1 MRCYSHLWNF
11 AWTCQHRILDTDFST
26 LWYHASIPGKTM
38 CCRFPWW
45 RIKPS
50 SCVYEP
56 VCFLSNFGHRTIHG
70 VRSWI
75 VRIDQDLEGIIRVW
89 RSRMSEGSLSGNQAP
104 MINPVSYQIS
114 PPEEFN
120 FSKPTE
126 WIKWIRRFERFHSAS
141 GLSNLL
147 LYGYHQRENTGSR
160 LFTAVKPC
168 WTGLISGWVTI

>member
-89 RSRMSEGSLSGNQAP
+89 KIKDVRRIFERKSGTDDQSCFVPNIATRRIQFLETYRMDQMDKA
-104 MINPVSYQIS
+104 IWAVS
-114 PPEEFN
+114 FCV
-120 FSKPTE
+120 
-126 WIKWIRRFERFHSAS
+126 WIKQFIVVRLSPKGKHRFPSVHRS
-141 GLSNLL
+141 
-147 LYGYHQRENTGSR
+147 
-160 LFTAVKPC
+160 
-168 WTGLISGWVTI
+168 